1 MNGSYSLLSMAAG
14 LSAVGV
20 GDTPLPG
27 DARGTGQRTVR
38 IEAEAYLGDN
48 LIDIGTARRL
58 PVWPKLPGDSL
69 KQRSLRAGTDLR
81 CRGSRF
87 VCAAAVPGAFKEI
100 VAEA

>member
-1 MNGSYSLLSMAAG
+1 MAAG

-48 LIDIGTARRL
+48 LFDIRTARRL

-100 VAEA
+100 VGPALSASA